1 MSKKRKRVISIF
13 FFFAVL
19 IFSSVFSKD
28 NYLGKYFININV
40 SLKFATFLGI
50 GLCVSS
56 AIYHCNEALL
66 T

>member
-1 MSKKRKRVISIF
+1 MSKKRRRVISI

-50 GLCVSS
+50 RVVC
-56 AIYHCNEALL
+56 
-66 T
+66 